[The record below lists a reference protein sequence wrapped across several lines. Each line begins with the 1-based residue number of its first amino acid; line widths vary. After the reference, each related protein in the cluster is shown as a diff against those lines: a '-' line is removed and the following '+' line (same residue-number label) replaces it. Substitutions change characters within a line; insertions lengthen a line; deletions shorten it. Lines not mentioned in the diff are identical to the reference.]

1 VLQAAGQAGISAG
14 PAGVDAGR
22 AITDYFNPIHEFV
35 GDGKVQAPVDEFIG
49 KLKAAIIAKNA
60 ADMAGG
66 MGSADVAQAELNR
79 TMSELGAAAV
89 VAPPMIQGFV
99 GPAAKAGG
107 EARVSSA
114 QGAVS
119 SMYAQTIGP
128 ACASVTEGR
137 YPFMTASQ
145 NNAPVGDLLRVFGL
159 NGQVDSFVNQRL
171 RPLMETTGPIWRWRL
186 DDPVAASL
194 DPTSAGEFQR
204 AAELRELLLSGVVVK
219 VEATGFGGT
228 VTAAEMSAG
237 GANYR
242 FEAGQPGQ
250 RQIQWTPSSL
260 PEARVALF
268 AGTTLLKEYPFDGP
282 WATFRMFDAARKEN
296 AGPTAFKATF
306 GEGASTVTFRVSL
319 PSEKNPFS
327 RGGIWSF
334 RCPPRL

>member
-1 VLQAAGQAGISAG
+1 MV
-14 PAGVDAGR
+14 
-22 AITDYFNPIHEFV
+22 
-35 GDGKVQAPVDEFIG
+35 
-49 KLKAAIIAKNA
+49 
-60 ADMAGG
+60 
-66 MGSADVAQAELNR
+66 
-79 TMSELGAAAV
+79 
-89 VAPPMIQGFV
+89 QGFV
-99 GPAAKAGG
+99 APAAKAGG
-107 EARVSSA
+107 EARISSA
-114 QGAVS
+114 SGAVS
-119 SMYAQTIGP
+119 SLYAQTIGP

-145 NNAPVGDLLRVFGL
+145 NNAPVADLLRVFGL
-159 NGQVDSFVNQRL
+159 NGQVDSFVNTRL
-171 RPLMETTGPIWRWRL
+171 RPLMETSGPVWRWRL

-204 AAELRELLLSGVVVK
+204 AAELRDLLLSGVAVR

-228 VTAAEMSAG
+228 VTAAELSAG

-268 AGTTLLKEYPFDGP
+268 AGTAMLKEYAFDGP
-282 WATFRMFDAARKEN
+282 WATFRLFDAARKEN

-306 GEGASTVTFRVSL
+306 GEGASSVTFRVTL
-319 PSEKNPFS
+319 PGEKNPFS